1 MAPETS
7 AGSAVLFEQRGHVGL
22 VLLNQPARRNA
33 LCAALVEGV
42 LGALQ
47 RSRDTGARSIVICSR
62 GPAFCAGA
70 DVNEAL
76 QSGWLLAEGGAGGRA
91 TPLDL
96 FQGLEQDD
104 RPIIAAVNGLALGG
118 GVELLLACDLAV
130 ASESARLALPE
141 VALGVIPNTG
151 IARLPQIVGQR
162 KALELMLTRR
172 RIDAGE
178 ALALGLINEVVPAD
192 DLETRAV
199 ALAASIV
206 DACPP
211 GAVAAVKHG
220 VRGGSDWPRIRALL
234 STMREPEWRE
244 GFSAFADKRQPDYQ
258 RFWNERA

>member
-1 MAPETS
+1 MASDMS
-7 AGSAVLFEQRGHVGL
+7 AEPAVLFEQHSHVGL
-22 VLLNQPARRNA
+22 ILLNQPARRNA

-42 LGALQ
+42 LEALK
-47 RSRDTGARSIVICSR
+47 RSRTDGARAIVICSR

-76 QSGWLLAEGGAGGRA
+76 QSGWLLADGGATGRA

-96 FQGLEQDD
+96 FEALEQDD

-118 GVELLLACDLAV
+118 GVELLLACDLAL
-130 ASESARLALPE
+130 ACQSARLALPE

-178 ALALGLINEVVPAD
+178 ALALGLLNEVVAAQE
-192 DLETRAV
+192 LEARAV
-199 ALAASIV
+199 ALAASV
-206 DACPP
+206 VNACPP
-211 GAVAAVKHG
+211 GAIAAVKHG
-220 VRGGSDWPRIRALL
+220 VKGGSDWPRIRAML

-244 GFSAFADKRQPDYQ
+244 GFSAFAEKRQPDYG